1 MNSLIQIDDK
11 ELFQLISEGDK
22 SAFTQLFK
30 KYSPQLSGFVSE
42 LTRSESLTDEI
53 LQEIFMRIWL
63 DREKL
68 TAFSEPK
75 SYIFRIAAAVCYAS
89 LKPLL
94 TENRITNMVQH
105 QFHYDNNEVFENARL
120 YRLAAD
126 IQQAVKK
133 LTPHQKQVYK
143 LNREKGL

>member
-1 MNSLIQIDDK
+1 
-11 ELFQLISEGDK
+11 
-22 SAFTQLFK
+22 
-30 KYSPQLSGFVSE
+30 
-42 LTRSESLTDEI
+42 
-53 LQEIFMRIWL
+53 MRIWL

-126 IQQAVKK
+126 IQRAVKK

-143 LNREKGL
+143 LNREKGLKVPEIADQLSFSPNNVRNLLNSSVESIHDHLQHKGHSI